1 MELVHTETR
10 VPTIEYKT
18 RPCKVW
24 DAGGVDYR
32 LAIDWKRRLHRADC
46 NLRPQDHTYYNSD
59 LFEGMLNSAY
69 RRIIGEY
76 ATWCYLDELP
86 VGVTVDTS
94 KFLAV
99 VRIALPLEFR

>member
-1 MELVHTETR
+1 
-10 VPTIEYKT
+10 
-18 RPCKVW
+18 
-24 DAGGVDYR
+24 
-32 LAIDWKRRLHRADC
+32 
-46 NLRPQDHTYYNSD
+46 
-59 LFEGMLNSAY
+59 MLNSAY